1 MLVATAA
8 TDRTVD
14 VIDKSDSR
22 VTPSL
27 TGNRCQLKTVQPL
40 TKYANWGASPV
51 AVNISIMIFRILLNH
66 AAMGHGCLC
75 SAYDKGLDH

>member
-1 MLVATAA
+1 MPIK
-8 TDRTVD
+8 DR
-14 VIDKSDSR
+14 S
-22 VTPSL
+22 TPDEVCKL
-27 TGNRCQLKTVQPL
+27 
-40 TKYANWGASPV
+40 GASPV